1 MKKILLIGVIL
12 FVAIGCGGY
21 KAKKNPRSAEEIKVA
36 DMAQQVESQADS
48 LKSEKFHD
56 LISELQDR
64 ASRFRTAC
72 LRFGSNSLEARG
84 AFDKLYF
91 QAAQI
96 SSTVN
101 EQNDPELYANWQ
113 KLRTGTLMQIAET
126 LGYRPE
132 KANE

>member
-1 MKKILLIGVIL
+1 MKKSLFLFAIFLISL
-12 FVAIGCGGY
+12 GCGGY
-21 KAKKNPRSAEEIKVA
+21 KASKNPMSPEEIKVA
-36 DMAQQVESQADS
+36 DMAQQVESQANA
-48 LKSEKFHD
+48 LKSEKFND

-84 AFDKLYF
+84 AFDKLYY

-96 SSTVN
+96 STTVN
-101 EQNDPELYANWQ
+101 EQNDPELYGNWQ

-132 KANE
+132 KVNE

>member
-1 MKKILLIGVIL
+1 MKKILLIGIIL
-12 FVAIGCGGY
+12 FVVIGCRGF
-21 KAKKNPRSAEEIKVA
+21 KASKNPMSPEEIKVA
-36 DMAQQVESQADS
+36 DMAQQVESQAGS

-56 LISELQDR
+56 LISELQER

-84 AFDKLYF
+84 AFDKLYY

-101 EQNDPELYANWQ
+101 EQNDPELYANWE

-132 KANE
+132 KANQ

>member
-1 MKKILLIGVIL
+1 MKKGLFLI
-12 FVAIGCGGY
+12 AIFLISLGCGGY
-21 KAKKNPRSAEEIKVA
+21 KASKNPRSPEEIKVA

-132 KANE
+132 KANQ

>member
-1 MKKILLIGVIL
+1 MKKSLFLL
-12 FVAIGCGGY
+12 AIFLITLGCGGY
-21 KAKKNPRSAEEIKVA
+21 KAKKNPMSPDEIKVA
-36 DMAQQVESQADS
+36 NMAEQIESQAHS
-48 LKSEKFHD
+48 LKSERFQD

-64 ASRFRTAC
+64 AGRFRTAC

-84 AFDKLYF
+84 AFDKLYY

-101 EQNDPELYANWQ
+101 EENDPELYGNWQ
-113 KLRTGTLMQIAET
+113 KLRTGTLMQIAEA

-132 KANE
+132 KVNQ

>member
-1 MKKILLIGVIL
+1 MKKIFLIGVVL

-21 KAKKNPRSAEEIKVA
+21 KVKKDPLSPEEIKVA
-36 DMAQQVESQADS
+36 DMAQQIESQADA

-56 LISELQDR
+56 LISELQER
-64 ASRFRTAC
+64 AGRFRTAC

-84 AFDKLYF
+84 AFDKLYY

-96 SSTVN
+96 SSTVT

-113 KLRTGTLMQIAET
+113 KLRTGTLMQIAEA

-132 KANE
+132 KVNQ